1 MQQRDEN
8 RYLELLHAGEITEGK
23 DPREGGEGSG
33 EGGRG
38 THMRTYTSLHTH
50 THTHMHTLPTPPPLC
65 LSAFSTHQF
74 YFSHTYDVT
83 LTMQKIRTASSDHL
97 TGPRWQRANPK
108 VRGVRCAV

>member
-1 MQQRDEN
+1 
-8 RYLELLHAGEITEGK
+8 
-23 DPREGGEGSG
+23 
-33 EGGRG
+33 
-38 THMRTYTSLHTH
+38 
-50 THTHMHTLPTPPPLC
+50 MHTLPTPPPLC

-108 VRGVRCAV
+108 VRGAQCAVRGVRCAVCGVLEREVVDDL